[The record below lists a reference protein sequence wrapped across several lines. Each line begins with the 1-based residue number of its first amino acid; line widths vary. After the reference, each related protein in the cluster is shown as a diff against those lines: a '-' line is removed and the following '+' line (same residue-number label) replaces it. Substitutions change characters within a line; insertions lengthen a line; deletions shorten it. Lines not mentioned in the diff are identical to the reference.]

1 MKSTPLKHVVVR
13 SARNELRT
21 FRVRAGLSQTDLGAL
36 LGYPSDVTVS
46 RHELSRSLP
55 PLLIALC
62 YEIIFQV
69 PVSEIFVGLKD
80 QADQHVEQ
88 RLLQFEADLELL
100 KSKQTLVPPEVAQK
114 LVWLSDRRNFK
125 DDPNGQ

>member
-1 MKSTPLKHVVVR
+1 MKSSRLKHVVVR
-13 SARNELRT
+13 RVRNDLRT
-21 FRVRAGLSQTDLGAL
+21 FRVRAGLSQDELGAL
-36 LGYPSDVTVS
+36 LGYPSDVTIS

-80 QADQHVEQ
+80 QAEQHVEK
-88 RLLQFEADLELL
+88 RLLQFEADLEVL
-100 KSKQTLVPPEVAQK
+100 KSKQTVVPSEVAQK
-114 LVWLSDRRNFK
+114 LVWLSDRRNSK
-125 DDPNGQ
+125 DDSNAQ